1 MQLISLIILSINV
14 PTTLHLIFTTTNSL
28 LNLSKHHHF
37 FKLSS
42 SPNMMNNKYKKS
54 QILMLSLLAAL
65 LFITP
70 LLSSSL
76 RPTYLYFITNL
87 LIVALGVEAGLL
99 SVFFS
104 KPPEDK
110 RPAVSVASKP
120 AVVATTPEASA
131 NDNPSEGEEKKGRV
145 VEKAASEKIPRGV
158 KVERVRKCPS
168 TPSLFFIG
176 SGETDHQAEE
186 QVGYEKFNE
195 EEAEEEEVGGGLSGQ
210 ELFNK
215 AESFIGNFYKQLK
228 MQREESW
235 KRIHG
240 FYQKAF

>member
-70 LLSSSL
+70 VLSSSL

-110 RPAVSVASKP
+110 KP
-120 AVVATTPEASA
+120 AVVVTTPEASA
-131 NDNPSEGEEKKGRV
+131 NDNPSEGKEKKGRV
-145 VEKAASEKIPRGV
+145 VEKAASEKIPRGG

-186 QVGYEKFNE
+186 QVDYEKFNE

-240 FYQKAF
+240 FYQKAL

>member
-1 MQLISLIILSINV
+1 
-14 PTTLHLIFTTTNSL
+14 
-28 LNLSKHHHF
+28 
-37 FKLSS
+37 
-42 SPNMMNNKYKKS
+42 MMNHKFNKS
-54 QILMLSLLAAL
+54 QILMLFLLAAL

-76 RPTYLYFITNL
+76 RPTYLYIITNL
-87 LIVALGVEAGLL
+87 LIVALGAEAGLL

-104 KPPEDK
+104 KPPLEDK
-110 RPAVSVASKP
+110 KPAITVASKSG
-120 AVVATTPEASA
+120 VVVTTPEASSH
-131 NDNPSEGEEKKGRV
+131 NNNSEGKEKKGRV
-145 VEKAASEKIPRGV
+145 VEKSASEKIPRGV

-176 SGETDHQAEE
+176 NGETDHQAEE
-186 QVGYEKFNE
+186 QVGYEKFYE
-195 EEAEEEEVGGGLSGQ
+195 EEEEEVDGGLSGQ
-210 ELFNK
+210 ELYNK
-215 AESFIGNFYKQLK
+215 AENFIGNFYKQLK